1 MCSYL
6 SRGAVE
12 KALIPTPLPLQGR
25 GAFIRAQSEA
35 TRGVRSWLVVGGR
48 LGDQVVE
55 SVGR

>member
-1 MCSYL
+1 MFVSVKGY
-6 SRGAVE
+6 SGE
-12 KALIPTPLPLQGR
+12 GPHPSPSPLRGR